1 MTQHLISSA
10 ASTSIYCMYQ
20 NFKPYFHTPG
30 WWTLK
35 INASHTTTVI
45 FVTPTARLN
54 WLLVLVV
61 KTEKLQKH
69 VVHLPQKWRTKRH
82 LQKTKFKKSK
92 AHSSV
97 VSWHLLI
104 LPSVTGWHQISS
116 EEKPFQL
123 PYSETPNTFLL
134 SHVEGLSST
143 RNCLV
148 FIPTTK

>member
-61 KTEKLQKH
+61 RQKSC
-69 VVHLPQKWRTKRH
+69 
-82 LQKTKFKKSK
+82 KSIWFIC
-92 AHSSV
+92 HR
-97 VSWHLLI
+97 
-104 LPSVTGWHQISS
+104 
-116 EEKPFQL
+116 
-123 PYSETPNTFLL
+123 N
-134 SHVEGLSST
+134 EGLKGIYRKQNLKNPRHTAQLYHDIYGSSHQSLAGT
-143 RNCLV
+143 RSALMRNH
-148 FIPTTK
+148 FSYPTVRLPTHSFCHMVQV